1 MLPWA
6 EASQVGRSAPVMSLP
21 EPMAGEPAVMLA
33 VSRTATQVTS
43 PPNWIR
49 ARRSTA
55 ARMMYRVSEPDPPRV
70 AAMRARWERPRSR
83 EHSGQ

>member
-1 MLPWA
+1 MPRWV
-6 EASQVGRSAPVMSLP
+6 EAAQVGHSARVMPLP
-21 EPMAGEPAVMLA
+21 EPMVGEPVVVLA

-43 PPNWIR
+43 RPDWSR
-49 ARRSTA
+49 ARRSPA